1 MNTKKKLIA
10 LLAIATLISTVNA
23 SVFVYYPINITITPQ
38 QPPVI
43 FVGGNNANQT
53 DLRGQKINVYISNYN
68 TSLSIGVHPTLQRN
82 YYYDIARIK
91 NNDIS
96 NTYYIKFRVTNY
108 IDDDRVTKAYL
119 IISDPG
125 TQYQKIVDLMDEN
138 LQPNEWISLGASGEL
153 RVDLYIV
160 LSGYDGSS
168 SISVGV
174 DLIYS
179 ATSTTETPPELPST

>member
-10 LLAIATLISTVNA
+10 LLAIATLVSIVNA

-38 QPPVI
+38 NPPIV
-43 FVGGNNANQT
+43 FVEGDNADQRDLWGNTITVNIG
-53 DLRGQKINVYISNYN
+53 DSG
-68 TSLSIGVHPTLQRN
+68 TSLAIEVHPTLQRN

-179 ATSTTETPPELPST
+179 ATSTTETPPTPLT